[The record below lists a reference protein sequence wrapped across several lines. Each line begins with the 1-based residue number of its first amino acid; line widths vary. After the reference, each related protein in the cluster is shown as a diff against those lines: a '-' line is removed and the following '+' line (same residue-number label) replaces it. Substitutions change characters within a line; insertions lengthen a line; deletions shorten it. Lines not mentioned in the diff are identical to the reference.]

1 VLSKEEQAV
10 KKIIMISLVIVL
22 LAGLILS
29 SCAEETAEPTPQQTT
44 PQQEQPTEPSG
55 HVSRYLAIE
64 PKPVEKTER
73 PEPEKVYKLRYS
85 DWGPPFIDIGVRAQE
100 WIAAIE
106 ERTEGRIHIDGYWS
120 ESLMKA
126 DDTFRGVEAGIA
138 DIALYVLGGSPG
150 VHQINR
156 VIDLPGTG
164 IPTQAAQR
172 DIYLKLRAKYPEL
185 DAEYGKAFPLFMRGL
200 PAEHIHTTGKFHLVR
215 TPDDLAGLK
224 TYANALWTEQLDSK
238 GASINNV
245 AVMEQYTSL
254 ERGLIQGMFVHWL
267 FIYSFGLTEL
277 MKYHAVV
284 GEGGLGM
291 QTFGYIMNRE
301 SYAQLPD
308 DLKKIFMD
316 TTDEWAELALT
327 EDDPTTIAAGIALA
341 EELGNEVAYLTDAE
355 IAEWYEFAKPI
366 HEQWIADS
374 EAAGFTNARA
384 IYDDMMQMIAE
395 Y

>member
-1 VLSKEEQAV
+1 V
-10 KKIIMISLVIVL
+10 KKIVMTSLVIVL
-22 LAGLILS
+22 LASLILS
-29 SCAEETAEPTPQQTT
+29 SCAEETAEPTPAQTT
-44 PQQEQPTEPSG
+44 PQQTTKPSEQ
-55 HVSRYLAIE
+55 VSRYLAIE
-64 PKPVEKTER
+64 PKPVERTEM

-85 DWGPPFIDIGVRAQE
+85 DWGPPFIDLGVRAKE
-100 WIAAIE
+100 WMAAVE
-106 ERTEGRIHIDGYWS
+106 ERTQGRIHIDGYWS

-126 DDTFRGVEAGIA
+126 DDTFRGVETGIA
-138 DIALYVLGGSPG
+138 DIALYVLGGSQG

-164 IPTQAAQR
+164 IPTQTAQR
-172 DIYLKLRAKYPEL
+172 DIYLKLRGKYPEL
-185 DAEYGKAFPLFMRGL
+185 DAEYGNTFPLFMRGL
-200 PAEHIHTTGKFHLVR
+200 PAEHIHTTDKFHLVR

-224 TYANALWTEQLDSK
+224 TYANALWTEQLGSK
-238 GASINNV
+238 DASINNV
-245 AVMEQYTSL
+245 AVMEMYTSL

-291 QTFGYIMNRE
+291 QTFGYIMNRD

-316 TTDEWAELALT
+316 TTLEWSALSLS

-341 EELGNEVAYLTDAE
+341 EELGNEIAYLTDSE

-366 HEQWIADS
+366 QEQWIADS
-374 EAAGFTNARA
+374 EAKGFSNARA

-395 Y
+395 YE